1 MWLQKLSAFPPG
13 NTFWKR
19 SRRCGWDSFPSGHS
33 DLKERNQC
41 RMDFSSNLVLFKQKS
56 KSLLF
61 NAVPVGAQFLKAG
74 STFSSD
80 TSPKMKKNQTIIFLL
95 LILPSETVFHLF
107 NFDLIPNTF
116 KILSAASFSFTSRM
130 SELLLSSFCELLW
143 EANSSS

>member
-1 MWLQKLSAFPPG
+1 MKSRKPFPSESNILKMWLQKLSAFPPG

-74 STFSSD
+74 STFSSNA
-80 TSPKMKKNQTIIFLL
+80 SPKIKEIRKFYFCLSFYPLKLFSICATLTSFQI
-95 LILPSETVFHLF
+95 HLR
-107 NFDLIPNTF
+107 
-116 KILSAASFSFTSRM
+116 FSQQ
-130 SELLLSSFCELLW
+130 LLSLSPQG
-143 EANSSS
+143 